1 MPYLRVRVATAQKDI
16 STQQIAKGLTDLAV
30 TKLGKA
36 ADVAAVDVKF
46 TSPDDWFIGGQ
57 SLTETHQTGFFT
69 EIKITEAT
77 NTRDEKA
84 TFVKAVFDFMAKL
97 YGDLAKTSYVVLQD
111 VASEAWGYGGLTQE
125 YRYIQPNQD

>member
-36 ADVAAVDVKF
+36 ADVAAVDVKL

-57 SLTETHQTGFFT
+57 SLTETHQTSFFT

-84 TFVKAVFDFMAKL
+84 AFVKAVFDFMTKL

-125 YRYIQPNQD
+125 YRYILPDQD

>member
-57 SLTETHQTGFFT
+57 SLTETHQTGFFH
-69 EIKITEAT
+69 
-77 NTRDEKA
+77 RD
-84 TFVKAVFDFMAKL
+84 
-97 YGDLAKTSYVVLQD
+97 
-111 VASEAWGYGGLTQE
+111 
-125 YRYIQPNQD
+125 